1 MPTSAWACECVVCPR
16 RFTRMGVWV
25 YECVQRCVQGVCRA
39 VWGGAQPPLTCL
51 GGWERHK
58 APWGWQPTWLFLTLK
73 LLLREL
79 FPFLHFCPSLSGS
92 TPAPGTLVPLL
103 LRAAAGGLRQGAS
116 QGPFCPQPG
125 AVPGDPSGPSLP
137 PTPALWDAVR
147 PGPEKETSPIPA
159 PCPVVQEAAW
169 GCPGL

>member
-1 MPTSAWACECVVCPR
+1 MPASAWACECVVCPR
-16 RFTRMGVWV
+16 RFMRMGVRV
-25 YECVQRCVQGVCRA
+25 YECVQGVCRA
-39 VWGGAQPPLTCL
+39 VWGGAQPPLTCP
-51 GGWERHK
+51 GGWECHK
-58 APWGWQPTWLFLTLK
+58 APWGRQPTWLFLTLK
-73 LLLREL
+73 LLPREL

-169 GCPGL
+169 GGPGL